1 LSLRGGDMTEPM
13 VYIVALYRS
22 DNREPL
28 ILIETSDIKEAESI
42 LAAADEEWTLS
53 TSEKRPF
60 RMKKPIKSSFLPS
73 LIYEIKIS
81 ELTAKEFE
89 ETQFLSQF
97 AKGKSFGE
105 TMNPSNFGR

>member
-1 LSLRGGDMTEPM
+1 
-13 VYIVALYRS
+13 
-22 DNREPL
+22 
-28 ILIETSDIKEAESI
+28 
-42 LAAADEEWTLS
+42 
-53 TSEKRPF
+53 
-60 RMKKPIKSSFLPS
+60 MKKPIKSSFLPS

-81 ELTAKEFE
+81 ELTVKEFE